1 MQNCR
6 LVSRNRPV
14 SIGGS
19 GFLFLVFEWE
29 KIGVFQA
36 WSSFRTLQGDEF
48 GPCVDDDDDLGN
60 EFALDEDRL
69 VKQVA
74 SSSNQPQYGSAGL
87 SGHGSARDLRED
99 SVTPVPQSPQV
110 RA

>member
-1 MQNCR
+1 MR
-6 LVSRNRPV
+6 
-14 SIGGS
+14 
-19 GFLFLVFEWE
+19 FL
-29 KIGVFQA
+29 Q
-36 WSSFRTLQGDEF
+36 SFRTLQGDEF

-69 VKQVA
+69 VKQVER
-74 SSSNQPQYGSAGL
+74 SSALNQPQYGSTGL

-110 RA
+110 RT